1 MSNFETVV
9 QTAIYN
15 KLINDAPL
23 MAVINAVYD
32 DVPQVNSGSEA
43 AFPYV
48 TIGEDSH
55 VDISTDLELMDQV
68 SITIHTW
75 SRFSGRSETKQI
87 QGLIGDALNRAN
99 LSAAGYKFINIARVG
114 SESFLDSDGFTRHG
128 VQTFNLLIEQ
138 VAENI
143 IPPNAITFNGDYLTL
158 NGAYV
163 THS

>member
-32 DVPQVNSGSEA
+32 DVPQANSSGNEA

-87 QGLIGDALNRAN
+87 QGLISDSLNRAN
-99 LSAAGYKFINIARVG
+99 LVESGYKFINIARVG

-128 VQTFNLLIEQ
+128 VQTFNLLIE
-138 VAENI
+138 E
-143 IPPNAITFNGDYLTL
+143 L
-158 NGAYV
+158 
-163 THS
+163 

>member
-9 QTAIYN
+9 QKAIYN
-15 KLINDAPL
+15 KLINDTAL
-23 MAVINAVYD
+23 MAVIDNVYD

-55 VDISTDLELMDQV
+55 TTTDTDLELSQQV

-75 SRFSGRSETKQI
+75 SRFSGRSETKKI
-87 QGLIGDALNRAN
+87 QGLIYDTLHRSN
-99 LSAAGYKFINIARVG
+99 LAEEGYKFINIAQVT

-128 VQTFNLLIEQ
+128 VQTFNLLIEELPIL
-138 VAENI
+138 V
-143 IPPNAITFNGDYLTL
+143 NALSYNGDVFSY
-158 NGAYV
+158 NGAFLTY
-163 THS
+163 TK

>member
-15 KLINDAPL
+15 KLINDDSL

-43 AFPYV
+43 AFPYI

-55 VDISTDLELMDQV
+55 VTTDTDLELSNQV

-75 SRFSGRSETKQI
+75 SRFSGRSETKKI
-87 QGLIGDALNRAN
+87 QGLIYDTLHRSN
-99 LSAAGYKFINIARVG
+99 LAASGYKFINIAQVG

-128 VQTFNLLIEQ
+128 VQTFNLLIE
-138 VAENI
+138 ELS
-143 IPPNAITFNGDYLTL
+143 IPLNAITFNGDYLTY
-158 NGAYV
+158 NGAFL
-163 THS
+163 TFN